1 MPLNDLIGKEPFIK
15 EPAPTQLTRH
25 NVRARSVE
33 ISDGGTR
40 AILAFTSVGIFLII
54 FGAEMYGCFAL
65 KFCKDGHDVRDTIEP
80 SRASHLRRSEQPLAF
95 TSPIASELAKPRD

>member
-1 MPLNDLIGKEPFIK
+1 
-15 EPAPTQLTRH
+15 
-25 NVRARSVE
+25 
-33 ISDGGTR
+33 
-40 AILAFTSVGIFLII
+40 
-54 FGAEMYGCFAL
+54 MYGCFAL

>member
-1 MPLNDLIGKEPFIK
+1 M
-15 EPAPTQLTRH
+15 
-25 NVRARSVE
+25 RARSVE

-80 SRASHLRRSEQPLAF
+80 FAGVAF
-95 TSPIASELAKPRD
+95 TALGAAVGFYFADRQRAR